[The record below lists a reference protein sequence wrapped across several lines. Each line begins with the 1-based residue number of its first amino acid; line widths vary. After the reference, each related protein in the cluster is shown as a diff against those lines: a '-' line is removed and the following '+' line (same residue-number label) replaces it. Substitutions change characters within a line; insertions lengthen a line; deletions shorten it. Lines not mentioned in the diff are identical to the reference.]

1 MCHPAADRL
10 RGQAGGNHGLRT
22 PSADYSPTGD
32 SEPLETYGVWPSTFW
47 PVGPA
52 LAQTV
57 FDARELPRCGRNL
70 LSDLTDKGIT
80 WMGDPLR
87 QGIALFFSAYR
98 SLAKHRNSGAK

>member
-1 MCHPAADRL
+1 MCHPAGDRL

-57 FDARELPRCGRNL
+57 FDAGRRRAISESARANY
-70 LSDLTDKGIT
+70 DAAVATY
-80 WMGDPLR
+80 R
-87 QGIALFFSAYR
+87 QASNPVAHRVDR
-98 SLAKHRNSGAK
+98 SRHS

>member
-10 RGQAGGNHGLRT
+10 RGQAGGNHGLWT

-57 FDARELPRCGRNL
+57 FDAGRRRAIPESTLANYHAAVATYCQT
-70 LSDLTDKGIT
+70 SPTKG
-80 WMGDPLR
+80 
-87 QGIALFFSAYR
+87 
-98 SLAKHRNSGAK
+98 